1 MAMKTANLYVRIEPK
16 LKEEAESILATLGI
30 PVSNA
35 INMFYNQIV
44 MNRGI
49 PFDVK
54 VPLDWSKLTDEER
67 VAVIQK
73 GLDDLEAGRVRPFDE
88 FVEEFRKEH
97 GF

>member
-1 MAMKTANLYVRIEPK
+1 MAMKTANLFVRIEPQ
-16 LKEEAESILATLGI
+16 LKEEAESILASLGI

-44 MNRGI
+44 MQRGI
-49 PFDVK
+49 PFELK

-67 VAVIQK
+67 AAEIQK
-73 GLDDLEAGRVRPFDE
+73 GIDDMEAGRVVDAKEAMERI
-88 FVEEFRKEH
+88 RKEL